1 MSNIDQMFATSAERL
16 LKKAELNRDKAKK
29 EMADLKKMQNQLKSK
44 LRSQDVDPN
53 SSKEYRK
60 LGILEKDAAT
70 DYKEALDQIRTYQ
83 GILNRVE
90 ARIRKKGLDEAEGSG
105 QKEKDWGNIMR
116 KRVKN
121 AKVR

>member
-29 EMADLKKMQNQLKSK
+29 EMADLRKMQSQLKSK
-44 LRSQDVDPN
+44 LRSQGTDPN

-60 LGILEKDAAT
+60 LEILEKDAAT

-90 ARIRKKGLDEAEGSG
+90 ARIRKKGLDEAEGG
-105 QKEKDWGNIMR
+105 DEKERDWGNIMR
-116 KRVKN
+116 KRVKS